1 VPGRLLQL
9 PPYQNLDEETKVK
22 LDIEKWNKERI
33 RIETEIRAIK
43 ASLHT
48 PGHMG
53 SWKEWADLAKL
64 KIEATRMYM
73 LRAELR
79 NRLHMTNTVKYVG
92 DFSGVTKKVVEPYD
106 RAQQKEWVTMGWQE
120 EYLLP
125 EPAALE
131 SPTSDPSLQPT
142 G

>member
-1 VPGRLLQL
+1 M
-9 PPYQNLDEETKVK
+9 K

-33 RIETEIRAIK
+33 RIETEIRAMK
-43 ASLHT
+43 ESLHT
-48 PGHMG
+48 PVHMG
-53 SWKEWADLAKL
+53 SLKEWSDLGQL
-64 KIEATRMYM
+64 KSLATRMYM

-79 NRLHMTNTVKYVG
+79 NRLHCQKFVKYVG
-92 DFSGVTKKVVEPYD
+92 DGSGVTKKIEEPYD

-125 EPAALE
+125 EDPVAPG
-131 SPTSDPSLQPT
+131 SPMSDPSLQPT

>member
-1 VPGRLLQL
+1 M
-9 PPYQNLDEETKVK
+9 K

-43 ASLHT
+43 ETLHT

-53 SWKEWADLAKL
+53 SWKEWASLAQL
-64 KIEATRMYM
+64 KVLATRMYM

-79 NRLHMTNTVKYVG
+79 NRLHMTQTVKYVG
-92 DFSGVTKKVVEPYD
+92 ASGVTKKVVEPYD

-131 SPTSDPSLQPT
+131 SPTSDPSLQQV

>member
-1 VPGRLLQL
+1 
-9 PPYQNLDEETKVK
+9 VK

-33 RIETEIRAIK
+33 RVETDIRAIK

-53 SWKEWADLAKL
+53 DWKEWRSLATL
-64 KIEATRMYM
+64 KERATRLYM

-79 NRLHMTNTVKYVG
+79 NRLHCQKFVTYGMN
-92 DFSGVTKKVVEPYD
+92 GVKVVEAFD
-106 RAQQKEWVTMGWQE
+106 RAMQKEWVTMGWQE

-125 EPAALE
+125 ELAAPE